1 MTNYLTLFVLS
12 LWIAWSFISIGPEQV
27 ELAGKD
33 RITFE
38 SDQVA
43 YLYGHY
49 DLGKATPLDSIRVP
63 GASTSSIIL
72 YSAPQGVPGLLAAQV
87 KDGKH
92 IQHVGLHLFSGE
104 ESVAFEGVGQFIERF
119 LLQVYARALSPEMSL
134 SLLKSQ
140 RITVRINGYTL
151 GGSEDVSNDVRI
163 LPEYLMKERSCT
175 LDWRAY
181 TYFFTCETDNY
192 DLIELQIPAH
202 AELVLGLD
210 KKELQEALGRNLEQ
224 GDIPGESSVLC
235 TTVPAS
241 SSLDPH
247 RTGIL
252 RTQGRILHPGIRSE
266 IYFQKEKRGHSIE
279 LLRDESD
286 WLEYLNNMIVCPP
299 SDLSAQVRV
308 EHKMYGVESASWEM
322 SLSGLL
328 RYFDANSFQTYV
340 GFERDEDLHITGTAV
355 FKHKSLNYNHLLVI
369 HNLDHVLSTRH
380 EIPVL
385 KADLY
390 TFIRSGNIGSL
401 FGDYVDREGEKIQV
415 SIDP

>member
-1 MTNYLTLFVLS
+1 MTNYLTLFVLL
-12 LWIAWSFISIGPEQV
+12 LWIAWSFIAIGPEQV
-27 ELAGKD
+27 KRENTG

-49 DLGKATPLDSIRVP
+49 DLGKATPLDTMHVP

-72 YSAPQGVPGLLAAQV
+72 YAAPQGIPGLLAAKV

-92 IQHVGLHLFSGE
+92 VQHVGLHLFSGE
-104 ESVAFEGVGQFIERF
+104 ESAAFEVVGQFIERF
-119 LLQVYARALSPEMSL
+119 LLQVYARALSPKMSL
-134 SLLKSQ
+134 SLLQSQ
-140 RITVRINGYTL
+140 QIAIQINGYTL
-151 GGSEDVSNDVRI
+151 GDSDGVSNDVRV
-163 LPEYLMKERSCT
+163 LTEYLMKERSCT

-181 TYFFTCETDNY
+181 TYFFTCETDDY

-210 KKELQEALGRNLEQ
+210 KKELQEALDKKLEQ
-224 GDIPGESSVLC
+224 RVGPGQLSALC

-247 RTGIL
+247 RKGIL
-252 RTQGRILHPGIRSE
+252 RTQGRILYPGIRSE
-266 IYFQKEKRGHSIE
+266 IYFQKESRGHSFE
-279 LLRDESD
+279 LLRDQSD
-286 WLEYLNNMIVCPP
+286 WLEYLNNMILCPP
-299 SDLSAQVRV
+299 SDLSVQVRI
-308 EHKMYGVESASWEM
+308 EHKMYGLESTSWEM
-322 SLSGLL
+322 TLGGLL
-328 RYFDANSFQTYV
+328 RYFDANSFQPFV
-340 GFERDEDLHITGTAV
+340 GFEQNEDRRITGTAV

-369 HNLDHVLSTRH
+369 HNLDHVLSTRD

-385 KADLY
+385 DADLY
-390 TFIRSGNIGSL
+390 TFIRSDNIGSL
-401 FGDYVDREGEKIQV
+401 FGDYVDREGEKISV